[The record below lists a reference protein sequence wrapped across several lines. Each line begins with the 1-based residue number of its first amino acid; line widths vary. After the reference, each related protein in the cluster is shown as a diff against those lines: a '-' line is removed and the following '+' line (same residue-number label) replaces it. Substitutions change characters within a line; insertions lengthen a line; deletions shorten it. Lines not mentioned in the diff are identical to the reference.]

1 MNIIQPQKRKAI
13 LTLATTWM
21 NLEHTTLRQA
31 TQKDDYC
38 VIPLDE
44 ALEQSLSRRQK
55 GWGKGIQC
63 NCWEVQ
69 SLEMGA
75 DSDCTTVCEYL
86 TPQNCPLRVRLK
98 QSFLYFG

>member
-1 MNIIQPQKRKAI
+1 MNIIQPLKRKAI

-21 NLEHTTLRQA
+21 NLEHIKLRQA

-38 VIPLDE
+38 VIPPDE

-55 GWGKGIQC
+55 GWGKGIRC

-75 DSDCTTVCEYL
+75 DLQGE
-86 TPQNCPLRVRLK
+86 PNCKVTGKKFWKLLR
-98 QSFLYFG
+98 SN